1 MNKSKHKYYIVY
13 EVEYNEDGSLYDIHN
28 VYDSIN
34 LVNIAEWLGIRY
46 NKTSY
51 YTSTS
56 TECIN
61 AQRLKESKYF
71 IYKDYE

>member
-1 MNKSKHKYYIVY
+1 MTKSKQKYYIVY
-13 EVEYNEDGSLYDIHN
+13 EVLYNEAGVCYDIRN
-28 VYDSIN
+28 CYDSIN
-34 LVNIAEWLGIRY
+34 LANIANWLGIRY

-51 YTSTS
+51 YISTS
-56 TECIN
+56 TENIN